1 MKRIYSLL
9 AATSLATLALTTGAM
24 ADQPRLLS
32 VGQTVS
38 GTLTNADPKAA
49 DNSLYED
56 YSVRLSAHQGVEILM
71 SSSAF
76 DTFLHVGRGTGS
88 SFEELKSDDDSGG
101 GTDAR
106 VRFTAPA
113 DGVYTIRAN
122 ALNESMSGAFSLRLS
137 AYTPPPP
144 AVSKPLAFGSRV
156 NGALAEGGPRV
167 DDGDKLYDQYTF
179 TAVAGERVKI
189 ETASKDFDSTLQLG
203 HMVAG
208 SFESIKDDDD
218 GAGDK
223 NARVMAVLDTAG
235 EYVVRVLGFDK
246 DAKGAYT
253 VSLDRLPPPAPAP
266 RPKPIRIGQVLRG
279 ELTPGSATY
288 DEFRAYDLY
297 TLTGRAGETATIIM
311 RADYDAYLDVGVMS
325 PGGFAVLKGDDD
337 SGGGTNA
344 KIDFKFDN
352 SGTVLIRV
360 SPLHGGTVGP
370 YTVSVE

>member
-1 MKRIYSLL
+1 MKRIFSLL
-9 AATSLATLALTTGAM
+9 AATSLATVALATTAL
-24 ADQPRLLS
+24 ADPPRQIS

-38 GTLTNADPKAA
+38 GALTNADAKAE

-56 YSVRLSAHQGVEILM
+56 YTVRLTARQGVEALM
-71 SSSAF
+71 SSSTF
-76 DTFLHVGRGTGS
+76 DTFLHLGRGTGTA
-88 SFEELKSDDDSGG
+88 FEELKADDDSGG

-106 VRFTAPA
+106 VRFSAPA

-122 ALNESMSGAFSLRLS
+122 ALNATMSGAYSLRLS
-137 AYTPPPP
+137 AYTAPPP
-144 AVSKPLAFGSRV
+144 AVSKPLAFATPATGNLADGGARV
-156 NGALAEGGPRV
+156 E
-167 DDGDKLYDQYTF
+167 DGDKLYDQYTF
-179 TAVAGERVKI
+179 SAAAGSRVKI

-203 HMVAG
+203 RMVAG
-208 SFESIKDDDD
+208 AFESIKDDDD

-223 NARVMAVLDTAG
+223 NARVLAVLDTAG

-253 VSLDRLPPPAPAP
+253 VGLERLPPPAPAP
-266 RPKPIRIGQVLRG
+266 HPKPIRVGQVLRG
-279 ELTPGSATY
+279 ELTTASATY

-297 TLTGRAGETATIIM
+297 SLSGRAGQTVTIIM

-344 KIDFKFDN
+344 KVEFKFDN
-352 SGTVLIRV
+352 SGTVMIRV
-360 SPLHGGTVGP
+360 SPLHGGTVGS
-370 YTVSVE
+370 YSVSVE